1 MLIDSIQNTVAVV
14 YPGGYKG
21 VDNGFS
27 CFDGKAGS
35 DEPQI
40 LYLKITTL
48 PYIINMNFHRHIIIK
63 VGTKISN
70 RVTGRNS

>member
-1 MLIDSIQNTVAVV
+1 MNSLKFEDFLLIDLIQNTVAVV

-27 CFDGKAGS
+27 WFDGKAGS

-40 LYLKITTL
+40 PYLKITTFT
-48 PYIINMNFHRHIIIK
+48 YILL
-63 VGTKISN
+63 T
-70 RVTGRNS
+70 